1 MDALGVRARL
11 QYRFDNWMAR
21 GTIAIMAL
29 LGAATIVFVLLIAL
43 LVMVFRVFPDGAD
56 EGDFWDVV
64 WGNLMRTLDPGTMG
78 ADAGWGFRILM
89 LIVTIGGLII
99 VASLIGI
106 VSGAFDD
113 KMASLR
119 KGRSRV
125 VEEGHT
131 LVLGWSGKLFPIVSE
146 ICVAN
151 ESRRRSVIVIL
162 ADRDKLEMEEEIRV
176 HVPHPGRTAIICRR
190 GDPMSVLDLRIASP
204 REARSVVILPS
215 DEEEDPDAAVIKI
228 ALALTRHAATA
239 GGDIPRIV
247 AELRDPRNL
256 EAAGLVG
263 RGRAHWLLAGELISR
278 MTVQT
283 CRQSGLSAVYT
294 QLLDFAGDEIYFT
307 DAPQF
312 AGLTYFDAQLRF
324 ADSTLLGVQRDTQ
337 VQLNPPADYLLEDAD
352 RLIVIAEDD
361 STIRPS
367 EPGTPEESAVRLAVP
382 SPARP
387 EHTLIL
393 GYNSSMQTMLDELG
407 SYVAPGSTVCIAADV
422 AAPQLH
428 VSAGVEVSFQ
438 SVDST
443 SRAVLDALDIVSFD
457 HILVLAY
464 RELGIQAADARTLVT
479 LLHLRDIAD
488 KQAISVN
495 IVSEMLDDRNRE
507 LAEVTRADDFIVS
520 DRLVSL
526 MLSQISESEH
536 LVAVFAELFSS
547 SGVEVYLRPAELY
560 IVPEMTVDF
569 YTVTSAASARGETA
583 IGYRVASDA
592 HSSAAAYGVHLNPL
606 KSEQRAFEAGDCI
619 IVLAHDEASAR
630 RLDTAGALGRSA
642 IPDQLTGPVHFSPG
656 PLPMGSGIVE
666 ASRNAS

>member
-1 MDALGVRARL
+1 MDTLGVRARM

-29 LGAATIVFVLLIAL
+29 LGAATVAFVLFIAL
-43 LVMVFRVFPDGAD
+43 LVVVFRVFPDGAE

-89 LIVTIGGLII
+89 LVVTIGGLVI

-131 LVLGWSGKLFPIVSE
+131 LILGWNGKLFPIVSE

-162 ADRDKLEMEEEIRV
+162 ADRDKLEMEEEIRAR
-176 HVPHPGRTAIICRR
+176 VPQPGRTAIICRR
-190 GDPMSVLDLRIASP
+190 GDPLSVLDLKIASP
-204 REARSVVILPS
+204 DAARSVVILPS
-215 DEEEDPDAAVIKI
+215 DEEEDPDAAAIKI

-239 GGDIPRIV
+239 GDEVPRIV
-247 AELRDPRNL
+247 AELQDSRNL
-256 EAAGLVG
+256 HAAGLVG
-263 RGRAHWLLAGELISR
+263 RGRAHWLLASELISR

-294 QLLDFAGDEIYFT
+294 ELLDFAGNEIYFT
-307 DAPQF
+307 NASQF
-312 AGLTYFDAQLRF
+312 AGLTYLDAQVSF
-324 ADSTLLGVQRDTQ
+324 AASAVLGVERDAH
-337 VQLNPPADYLLEDAD
+337 VQLNPPADYLLEADD

-361 STIRPS
+361 STIRTS
-367 EPGTPEESAVRLAVP
+367 ERGNADESAMNLVVP

-393 GYNSSMQTMLDELG
+393 GYNSSMQAMLDELG
-407 SYVAPGSTVCIAADV
+407 AYVAPGSTVCIAANV
-422 AAPQLH
+422 AEPHLR
-428 VSAGVEVSFQ
+428 VPTGVDVSFH

-443 SRAVLDALDIVSFD
+443 SRAVLDVLNIVSFD
-457 HILVLAY
+457 HVLVLAY
-464 RELGIQAADARTLVT
+464 RELGIQAADARTIVT

-488 KQAISVN
+488 KQAVDLN

-507 LAEVTRADDFIVS
+507 LAEVTKADDFIVS

-526 MLSQISESEH
+526 MLSQISESED

-547 SGVEVYLRPAELY
+547 SGVEIYLRPAELY
-560 IVPEMTVDF
+560 IAPGVTVDF
-569 YTVTSAASARGETA
+569 YTVLAAASARGETA

-592 HSSAAAYGVHLNPL
+592 YSSVAGYGVHLNPL
-606 KSEQRAFEAGDCI
+606 KTERSSFEPGDAI
-619 IVLAHDEASAR
+619 IVLAEDEAQAR
-630 RLDTAGALGRSA
+630 RRDSESA
-642 IPDQLTGPVHFSPG
+642 ITVSDSATVTRA
-656 PLPMGSGIVE
+656 PLAHALSESGSTPEPI
-666 ASRNAS
+666 S

>member
-1 MDALGVRARL
+1 MPHAWGAGGCGAPGATVDVGDEMDTLGVRARL

-29 LGAATIVFVLLIAL
+29 LGAATIAFVLFIAL
-43 LVMVFRVFPDGAD
+43 FIVVFRVFPDGVE

-78 ADAGWGFRILM
+78 ADTGWGFRILM
-89 LIVTIGGLII
+89 LVVTIGGLVI

-119 KGRSRV
+119 NGRSRV

-131 LVLGWSGKLFPIVSE
+131 LILGWSGKLFPIVSE

-162 ADRDKLEMEEEIRV
+162 ADRDKLEMEEEIRAR
-176 HVPHPGRTAIICRR
+176 VPNPGRTAIICRR
-190 GDPMSVLDLRIASP
+190 GDPMSVLDLTIASP
-204 REARSVVILPS
+204 RAARSVVILPS
-215 DEEEDPDAAVIKI
+215 DDEADPDAAVIKI
-228 ALALTRHAATA
+228 ALALTRHAA
-239 GGDIPRIV
+239 GDDIPRIV

-256 EAAGLVG
+256 EAAGLVA
-263 RGRAHWLLAGELISR
+263 RGRAHWLLASELVSR

-294 QLLDFAGDEIYFT
+294 ELLDFAGDEIYFT
-307 DAPQF
+307 DATPF
-312 AGLTYFDAQLRF
+312 TGLSYLDAQYRF
-324 ADSTLLGVQRDTQ
+324 AASTVLGIQRDAV
-337 VQLNPPADYLLEDAD
+337 VQLNPPADYLIEPGD

-361 STIRPS
+361 STIRTS
-367 EPGTPEESAVRLAVP
+367 ERGAPDESAMRLAVS

-407 SYVAPGSTVCIAADV
+407 AYVAPGSTVCIAADV
-422 AAPQLH
+422 VAPQLR
-428 VSAGVEVSFQ
+428 VPAGVDVSFH

-443 SRAVLDALDIVSFD
+443 SRAVLDALNIVGFD
-457 HILVLAY
+457 HVLVLAY

-488 KQAISVN
+488 KQAVSLN

-526 MLSQISESEH
+526 MLSQISESED
-536 LVAVFAELFSS
+536 LVSVFAELFSS
-547 SGVEVYLRPAELY
+547 SGVEIYLRPAELY
-560 IVPEMTVDF
+560 IVAGMTVDF
-569 YTVTSAASARGETA
+569 YTVVAAASARGETA

-592 HSSAAAYGVHLNPL
+592 YSSVAAYGVHLNPL
-606 KSEQRAFEAGDCI
+606 KTERRAYEPGDAI
-619 IVLAHDEASAR
+619 IVLAQDEAQAR
-630 RLDTAGALGRSA
+630 RRDTTVPTVASSVSV
-642 IPDQLTGPVHFSPG
+642 PVS
-656 PLPMGSGIVE
+656 
-666 ASRNAS
+666 